1 MPNIIKFLFVAFF
14 TGSLATSAYAKAV
27 QKPGEYLSMKSPAGM
42 ERLQNSKHKADYWV
56 LSAHFATQVTQTL
69 CSVATAATI
78 LNSLDVKRPID
89 PVYDPYP
96 YFTQTN
102 FFNDAVNKI
111 RTRDV
116 TLTEGMTLQM
126 SAKTMRIHGADAE
139 AFHAE
144 DVTLDEFRK
153 ATIEN
158 LKTPGNYVVV
168 NYQRLNIGQPRGAHF
183 SPIGAYH
190 EASDTF
196 LIMDVA
202 RYKFPP
208 VWVRAEDLFAA
219 MNTQDTEVPKSRGYI
234 IIKGAKP
241 DTEKS

>member
-1 MPNIIKFLFVAFF
+1 MLRFAKNGFYIFIIGLLLIPTAHAEFLP
-14 TGSLATSAYAKAV
+14 KAG
-27 QKPGEYLSMKSPAGM
+27 KYLSMKSPAGL
-42 ERLQNSKHKADYWV
+42 ERLKQSKYKADYWI

-69 CSVATAATI
+69 CSVATGATI
-78 LNSLDVKRPID
+78 LNALGVKRPVD

-102 FFNDAVNKI
+102 YYNDAVNKI

-126 SAKTMRIHGADAE
+126 ATKAMRVHGADVE

-144 DVTLDEFRK
+144 SVTLEQFRK
-153 ATIEN
+153 DVIEN
-158 LKTPGNYVVV
+158 LKTAGNFVAV
-168 NYQRLNIGQPRGAHF
+168 NYQRLNIGQPKGAHF

-190 EASDTF
+190 EATDTF

-208 VWVRAEDLFAA
+208 VWVRAEDLFAG
-219 MNTQDTEVPKSRGYI
+219 MNTQDSEVTKSRGYI
-234 IIKGAKP
+234 LIRGP
-241 DTEKS
+241 LEKS

>member
-1 MPNIIKFLFVAFF
+1 MLRLARHWFYILIIGALSVSTAHAEFLP
-14 TGSLATSAYAKAV
+14 KA
-27 QKPGEYLSMKSPAGM
+27 GNYLSVKSPEGL
-42 ERLQNSKHKADYWV
+42 ERLKQSKYKADYWI

-69 CSVATAATI
+69 CSVATGATI
-78 LNSLDVKRPID
+78 LNALGVKRPID
-89 PVYDPYP
+89 PIYDPYP

-102 FFNDAVNKI
+102 YFNDAVNKI

-126 SAKTMRIHGADAE
+126 AAKAMRIHGADVE

-144 DVTLDEFRK
+144 NVTLEQFRK
-153 ATIEN
+153 AVVDN
-158 LKTPGNYVVV
+158 LKADGNFVAV
-168 NYQRLNIGQPRGAHF
+168 NYQRLHIGQPKGAHF

-208 VWVRAEDLFAA
+208 VWVRAADLFAA
-219 MNTQDTEVPKSRGYI
+219 MNTQDSEIPKSRGYI
-234 IIKGAKP
+234 LVKGAL
-241 DTEKS
+241 EKS